1 MIERL
6 VTKNEI
12 HVDKD
17 ITEVFV
23 ENNHSFIQITEQSFR
38 NMLESYSV
46 QLPVSEIK
54 YLYDY
59 IYIEEEQQR
68 G

>member
-1 MIERL
+1 M
-6 VTKNEI
+6 
-12 HVDKD
+12 DKD
-17 ITEVFV
+17 ITEAFL
-23 ENNHSFIQITEQSFR
+23 EKNKRFIQITEQSFH

-59 IYIEEEQQR
+59 IYIEEEQH

>member
-1 MIERL
+1 MERL

-17 ITEVFV
+17 ITEAFL
-23 ENNHSFIQITEQSFR
+23 EKNKRFIQITEQSFH

-59 IYIEEEQQR
+59 IYIEEEQH